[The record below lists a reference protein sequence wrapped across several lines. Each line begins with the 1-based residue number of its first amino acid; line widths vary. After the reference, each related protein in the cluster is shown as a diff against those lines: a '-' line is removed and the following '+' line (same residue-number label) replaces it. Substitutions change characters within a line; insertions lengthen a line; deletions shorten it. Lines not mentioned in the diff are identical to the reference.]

1 MIGILD
7 LQVCNLTS
15 VSSAVYNLGFD
26 YNIIKIEERNKLD
39 KISHLII
46 PGVGSFS
53 NISKEYFK
61 KPNDHYCYE
70 FICY

>member
-7 LQVCNLTS
+7 LEVCNLTS

-26 YNIIKIEERNKLD
+26 IKIIKISEKEKLND
-39 KISHLII
+39 ISHIII

-53 NISKEYFK
+53 NISA
-61 KPNDHYCYE
+61 E
-70 FICY
+70 FWIRIGKIQKQR